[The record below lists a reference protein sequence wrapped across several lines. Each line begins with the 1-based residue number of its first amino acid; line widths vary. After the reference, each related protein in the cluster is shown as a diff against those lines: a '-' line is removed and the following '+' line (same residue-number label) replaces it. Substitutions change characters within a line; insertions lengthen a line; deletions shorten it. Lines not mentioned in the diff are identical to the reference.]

1 VIGGRMDGRS
11 ALVTGAGT
19 GIGAAVAR
27 RLAEEGARVTLVG
40 RRQGPLDEVAA
51 SLPAGSAAAVTADVS
66 DERSVREA
74 VEAAVVQGGGR
85 LDVIVNNAGIAGS
98 GSIAEIDPAIWR
110 QTLEVNLHGP
120 FLVMR
125 AAFERLRAARGAV
138 VNVSSVAGLQAVPGS
153 VAYCVA
159 KAGLLMLTKQVA
171 LDWGPEIRVNAVCP
185 GWVRTP
191 MADQEMTE
199 LGEAIGTDRE
209 GAYAAA
215 LEHVPAGRPA
225 EPEEIASAVAFL
237 ASEDASFVTGVVL
250 AVDGGS
256 TVVDVAAIA
265 FGSAAAEPAPERAV
279 SPPDV
284 RDR

>member
-1 VIGGRMDGRS
+1 MDGRA

-19 GIGAAVAR
+19 GIGAAIAR

-40 RRQGPLDEVAA
+40 RRSGPLDEAA
-51 SLPAGSAAAVTADVS
+51 AGLPPGSAAVVPGDVT
-66 DERSVREA
+66 DEHSVRRA
-74 VEAAVVQGGGR
+74 VEVATDHGGGR
-85 LDVIVNNAGIAGS
+85 LDVIVNNAGITGS
-98 GSIAEIDPAIWR
+98 GSIAEIDTATWR
-110 QTLEVNLHGP
+110 RTLEVNLHGP

-125 AAFERLRAARGAV
+125 AAFESLRSARGAV
-138 VNVSSVAGLQAVPGS
+138 VNVSSVAGLQAAPES
-153 VAYCVA
+153 AAYCVA
-159 KAGLLMLTKQVA
+159 KAGLVMLTKQAA

-191 MADQEMTE
+191 MADLEMTE

-225 EPEEIASAVAFL
+225 QPEEIASTVAFL
-237 ASEDASFVTGVVL
+237 ASEEASFVTGAVL

-256 TVVDVAAIA
+256 TVVDVAATA
-265 FGSAAAEPAPERAV
+265 FGS
-279 SPPDV
+279 
-284 RDR
+284 